1 MIHYINNDR
10 IFKKQRRTT
19 TSYTNANPMNN
30 FLIPKLFKILRA
42 LRTYFLSLP
51 GRFWAKRWARKLLS
65 WGQKRS
71 VPYLPTHLLRYL
83 QNLTSKTITNN
94 SSSTI
99 HRVIFLLESGKKEE
113 AIELFNL
120 ERYQTLTI
128 KSRFLNGLNCANKN
142 TRKKLWISSF
152 EITTKTTNSSTP
164 GIDFVPIQ
172 YWSQGKLPPDFE
184 KIRTKWNQVLA
195 YSGQQQI
202 QLFNKSSARDWIAS
216 YTPELIKHF
225 DEAPLY
231 AIEADIF
238 RIAFASKNN
247 CIWIDSDQYP
257 KRFTSQLIQRWSHD
271 CDTLLMFRWNRPW
284 VTNSFFMTKKN
295 SPLFRT
301 MIEAN
306 LSYTFPKKEDLSRKD
321 VLNSFGP
328 GRFNK
333 SLSALISEG
342 RLPTDN
348 AKVLNIIKPVLLT
361 RDGWKIAFSNET
373 SLCSLKPPFSLKY
386 SGPTKSWHDQ
396 VK

>member
-1 MIHYINNDR
+1 MIE
-10 IFKKQRRTT
+10 IFKDSKDTT

-30 FLIPKLFKILRA
+30 FLIPKLFTTLGSLK
-42 LRTYFLSLP
+42 TYFLSFP
-51 GRFWAKRWARKLLS
+51 SRSWAKKWAGKLLRL
-65 WGQKRS
+65 GHKRS
-71 VPYLPTHLLRYL
+71 APYAPTRLLRYF
-83 QNLTSKTITNN
+83 QNFTSKKVANN
-94 SSSTI
+94 SLNTI
-99 HRVIFLLESGKKEE
+99 HRVIFLLESGQKDE
-113 AIELFNL
+113 AINLFNL
-120 ERYQTLTI
+120 EKHQTSTI
-128 KSRFLNGLNCANKN
+128 KSRFLNGLSCANKN

-152 EITTKTTNSSTP
+152 EIITKTTNSPTP
-164 GIDFVPIQ
+164 DIHFVPIQ

-184 KIRTKWNQVLA
+184 KIHTKWNQILA
-195 YSGQQQI
+195 CSGQQQI
-202 QLFNKSSARDWIAS
+202 QLFNKSTARDWIAS

-225 DEAPLY
+225 DKAPLY

-238 RIAFASKNN
+238 RIAFAFKNN

-257 KRFTSQLIQRWSHD
+257 KRFTPQLIQRWSHD

-295 SPLFRT
+295 SPLFRA

-348 AKVLNIIKPVLLT
+348 AKVLNKIKPVLLT

>member
-1 MIHYINNDR
+1 
-10 IFKKQRRTT
+10 
-19 TSYTNANPMNN
+19 MNN
-30 FLIPKLFKILRA
+30 FLIPKPITTLRA
-42 LRTYFLSLP
+42 LKTYFSSLL
-51 GRFWAKRWARKLLS
+51 GRFWAKQWTRKLLRL
-65 WGQKRS
+65 GQKRTT
-71 VPYLPTHLLRYL
+71 PYPPTRLLRYF
-83 QNLTSKTITNN
+83 QNFISKKVANN
-94 SSSTI
+94 SSSII
-99 HRVIFLLESGKKEE
+99 HRIIFLLESGHKDE
-113 AIELFNL
+113 AINLFNL
-120 ERYQTLTI
+120 EKYQTSAL
-128 KSRFLNGLNCANKN
+128 KSRFLNGLSCANKN

-152 EITTKTTNSSTP
+152 EIITKTTNSPTP
-164 GIDFVPIQ
+164 DIHFVPIQ

-184 KIRTKWNQVLA
+184 KIRTKWNQILA
-195 YSGQQQI
+195 CSGQQQI

-225 DEAPLY
+225 DKAPLY
-231 AIEADIF
+231 AIKADIF
-238 RIAFASKNN
+238 RIAFAFKNN

-295 SPLFRT
+295 SPLFRA

-328 GRFNK
+328 GRLNK

-342 RLPTDN
+342 RLPIDN
-348 AKVLNIIKPVLLT
+348 AKVLNKIKPVLLT

-386 SGPTKSWHDQ
+386 SGSTKSWHDQ

>member
-1 MIHYINNDR
+1 
-10 IFKKQRRTT
+10 
-19 TSYTNANPMNN
+19 MNN
-30 FLIPKLFKILRA
+30 FLIPKPFTTLRA
-42 LRTYFLSLP
+42 LKTYFLSLP
-51 GRFWAKRWARKLLS
+51 GRFWAKQWTRKLLRL
-65 WGQKRS
+65 GHKRS
-71 VPYLPTHLLRYL
+71 APYPPTRLLRYF
-83 QNLTSKTITNN
+83 QNFISKKVANN

-99 HRVIFLLESGKKEE
+99 RRVIFLLESGQKDE
-113 AIELFNL
+113 AINIFNL
-120 ERYQTLTI
+120 EKYQTSAL
-128 KSRFLNGLNCANKN
+128 KSRFLNGLSCANKN

-152 EITTKTTNSSTP
+152 EIITKTTNSPTP
-164 GIDFVPIQ
+164 DIHFVPIQ

-184 KIRTKWNQVLA
+184 KIRRKWNQILA

-225 DEAPLY
+225 DKAPLY

-238 RIAFASKNN
+238 RIAFAFKNN

-257 KRFTSQLIQRWSHD
+257 KRFTPQLIQRWSHD

-295 SPLFRT
+295 SPFFRA

-348 AKVLNIIKPVLLT
+348 AKVLNKIKPVLLT

-386 SGPTKSWHDQ
+386 NGSTKSWHDQ

>member
-1 MIHYINNDR
+1 MIEFLKSNED
-10 IFKKQRRTT
+10 TA

-30 FLIPKLFKILRA
+30 FLIPKLLKFSGA
-42 LRTYFLSLP
+42 LRTYFLPLSSRL
-51 GRFWAKRWARKLLS
+51 WTKQWARKLLS

-71 VPYLPTHLLRYL
+71 APYLPTHLLRYL
-83 QNLTSKTITNN
+83 QNLISKSITNN

-99 HRVIFLLESGKKEE
+99 YRVIFLLESGKKEE
-113 AIELFNL
+113 AIKLFNL
-120 ERYQTLTI
+120 KKYQKLTI
-128 KSRFLNGLNCANKN
+128 KSRFLNGLSCANKN

-152 EITTKTTNSSTP
+152 EITTKTTNSSSP

-195 YSGQQQI
+195 CSGQQQI
-202 QLFNKSSARDWIAS
+202 RLFNKSSARNWIAS

-257 KRFTSQLIQRWSHD
+257 KRYTPQLIQRWSKD

-295 SPLFRT
+295 SPLFRA
-301 MIEAN
+301 MIKAN

-333 SLSALISEG
+333 ALTTLINEG
-342 RLPTDN
+342 RLPTDKIKN
-348 AKVLNIIKPVLLT
+348 LNKLT
-361 RDGWKIAFSNET
+361 PFLMTKDGWKIAFSNET
-373 SLCSLKPPFSLKY
+373 SLCALKPPYSLRY
-386 SGPTKSWHDQ
+386 SESTKSWHDQ

>member
-1 MIHYINNDR
+1 
-10 IFKKQRRTT
+10 
-19 TSYTNANPMNN
+19 MNN
-30 FLIPKLFKILRA
+30 FLIPKPFTTLRA
-42 LRTYFLSLP
+42 LKTYFLSLP
-51 GRFWAKRWARKLLS
+51 GRFWAKQWTRKLLRL
-65 WGQKRS
+65 GHKRS
-71 VPYLPTHLLRYL
+71 APYPPTRLLRYFH
-83 QNLTSKTITNN
+83 NFISKKVANN

-99 HRVIFLLESGKKEE
+99 RRVIFLLESGQKDE
-113 AIELFNL
+113 AINIFNL
-120 ERYQTLTI
+120 EKYQTSAL
-128 KSRFLNGLNCANKN
+128 KSRFLNGLSCANKN

-152 EITTKTTNSSTP
+152 EIITKTTNSPTP
-164 GIDFVPIQ
+164 DIHFVPIQ

-184 KIRTKWNQVLA
+184 KIRRKWNQILA

-225 DEAPLY
+225 DKAPLY

-238 RIAFASKNN
+238 RIAFAFKNN

-257 KRFTSQLIQRWSHD
+257 KRFTPQLIQRWSHD

-295 SPLFRT
+295 SPFFRA

-348 AKVLNIIKPVLLT
+348 AKVLNKIKPVLLT

-373 SLCSLKPPFSLKY
+373 SLCSLKPPFALKY
-386 SGPTKSWHDQ
+386 GGPTKSWHDQ